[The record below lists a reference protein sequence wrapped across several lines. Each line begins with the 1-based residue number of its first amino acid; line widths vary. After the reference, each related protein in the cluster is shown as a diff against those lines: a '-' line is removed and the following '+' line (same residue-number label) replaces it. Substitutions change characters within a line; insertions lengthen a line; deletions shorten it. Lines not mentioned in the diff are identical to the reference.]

1 MPEASAGSVPELV
14 DASDASTGS
23 ATADQLADEL
33 VDLPVLSS
41 DVVFDGAIWNVRRD
55 RFAFGDSEIT
65 REYIDHTGAVA
76 VLVLDDDDRVCLIR
90 QYRHPVRSREWE
102 LPAGLLDLE
111 GESPLVGA
119 QRELAE
125 EVDLVA
131 SEWNVLSD
139 FMTSPGG
146 SNEALRIY
154 LARGLSD
161 APEAFARTDEE
172 AELEK
177 HWVAL
182 DEVVDAVLARDVQN
196 SILVIGALA
205 AQAARARDWSTLAP
219 ADAPWPRHPLSL

>member
-1 MPEASAGSVPELV
+1 MSSLR
-14 DASDASTGS
+14 
-23 ATADQLADEL
+23 DEPAAL
-33 VDLPVLSS
+33 RVTESER
-41 DVVFDGAIWNVRRD
+41 VFEGRVWNVRRETVD
-55 RFAFGDSEIT
+55 FGDAQIT
-65 REYIDHTGAVA
+65 RDFVEHTGAVA
-76 VLVLDDDDRVCLIR
+76 VLALDAQENVCLIR
-90 QYRHPVRSREWE
+90 QYRHPVRAREWE

-111 GESPLVGA
+111 GESPLLAA

-131 SEWNVLSD
+131 SDWAVLSD

-177 HWVAL
+177 HWVPI

-205 AQAARARDWSTLAP
+205 AQAARSRDWSTLAP
-219 ADAPWPRHPLSL
+219 ADVPWPRHPLSR

>member
-1 MPEASAGSVPELV
+1 MPSLR
-14 DASDASTGS
+14 
-23 ATADQLADEL
+23 DEL
-33 VDLPVLSS
+33 TSLPILESER
-41 DVVFDGAIWNVRRD
+41 VFEGRVWDVRRESV
-55 RFAFGDSEIT
+55 AFGDGEIT
-65 REYIDHTGAVA
+65 RDFVDHTGAVA
-76 VLVLDDDDRVCLIR
+76 VLALDDEDRVCLIR
-90 QYRHPVRSREWE
+90 QYRHPVRAREWE

-111 GESPLVGA
+111 GESPLLGA

-131 SEWNVLSD
+131 AEWSVLAD
-139 FMTSPGG
+139 FQTSPGG

-177 HWVAL
+177 HWVPL
-182 DEVVDAVLARDVQN
+182 DEIVDAILARDVQN

-205 AQAARARDWSTLAP
+205 AQASRARDWSTLAP
-219 ADAPWPRHPLSL
+219 GDAPWPRHPLSR